1 VGQCFDVTAGTVEDG
16 NGGGEREGPTE
27 WGGWVILVHSAR
39 TAVAAVTSVL
49 VARMGLPEAYWAP
62 ITTIVITQ
70 SSLGAALKVSWQRF
84 VGTALGAVL
93 GAIVASHFEPHVLVF
108 GASVFFL
115 GLFCPLAL
123 ADRSAYRFG
132 GITLAIVLLIPRAGP
147 ALETAFH
154 RFAEVSIGIGVAL
167 ILAVIWPERE
177 DTPLAENVNN
187 SPRKTNGDQGKLNEF
202 PPSPAAP
209 PAIADERS

>member
-1 VGQCFDVTAGTVEDG
+1 MAGETQG
-16 NGGGEREGPTE
+16 SA
-27 WGGWVILVHSAR
+27 GWVGWAILVHSAR
-39 TAVAAVTSVL
+39 TAVAAVASVL
-49 VARMGLPEAYWAP
+49 VARLFRLPEAYWAP

-84 VGTALGAVL
+84 LGTGLGAVF

-115 GLFCPLAL
+115 GLLCPLAL

-132 GITLAIVLLIPRAGP
+132 GITLAIVLLIPRAGS
-147 ALETAFH
+147 AWETAFH

-167 ILAVIWPERE
+167 ILTVVWPERE
-177 DTPLAENVNN
+177 ETSLPEKLND
-187 SPRKTNGDQGKLNEF
+187 SPRKTNGDQGKLKEF

-209 PAIADERS
+209 PATADERP